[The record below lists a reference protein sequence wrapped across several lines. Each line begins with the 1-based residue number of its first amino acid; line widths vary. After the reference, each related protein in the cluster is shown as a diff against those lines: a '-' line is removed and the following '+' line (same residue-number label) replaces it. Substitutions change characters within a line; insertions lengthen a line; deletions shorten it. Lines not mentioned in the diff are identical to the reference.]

1 MVEKKEFYD
10 NLYSKKGQGAMRPQW
25 VYDNWFSHLLP
36 VQAGQTLLDVGCGT
50 GLFLKAAASH
60 GLKTT
65 GLELSDS
72 AIALARQNSPSSTLV
87 QGVGEHLPFDDKS
100 FDYVCCLG
108 TLEHMADP
116 DKGLSE
122 MVRVAR
128 DDARF
133 FIVVPNDNYLF
144 WKLKKIKKGTAQR
157 DFEELKKLPEWKT
170 FFGKGGLEI
179 VGRIRQDRYPS
190 QEVKI
195 FDAKNPYRMLR
206 RVIYKLI
213 WLCMPLQ
220 YTYQFVFVFRKKR

>member
-25 VYDNWFSHLLP
+25 VYDNWFANLLP
-36 VQAGQTLLDVGCGT
+36 VQSGQTLLDVGCGT
-50 GLFLKAAASH
+50 GLFLKSAAGS

-72 AIALARQNSPSSTLV
+72 ALALARQNSPTSTLV
-87 QGVGEHLPFDDKS
+87 QGEGEHLPFEDKS

-116 DKGLSE
+116 DKGLAE
-122 MVRVAR
+122 MVRVAK
-128 DDARF
+128 DGARF

-157 DFEELKKLPEWKT
+157 DFEELKKLPEWIS
-170 FFGKGGLEI
+170 FFAKGGLE
-179 VGRIRQDRYPS
+179 VAGRIKQDRYPS
-190 QEVKI
+190 QELKI
-195 FDAKNPYRMLR
+195 FAAKNPYRMLR
-206 RVIYKLI
+206 RAIYKLI
-213 WLCMPLQ
+213 WLCMPLA
-220 YTYQFVFVFRKKR
+220 YTYQFVFVFKKK